1 MRKLAAILTILSAAL
16 LGPAAAQHDHSNHGA
31 SNSAPAE
38 IPQATDGRV
47 GDPWPLDTCVV
58 SGGKLG
64 SMGEPIIRL
73 HEGRE
78 VRFCCAGCIPKFEAD
93 PAVYL
98 QKADQKIKEQQKA
111 SYPLTYCIIDTQ
123 ESLSAEDESKNAYSV
138 VGNRLFVYCCPP
150 CDEKVRLDPAKYI
163 KVLNDAAIQQ
173 QKPTYPLNTCVIS
186 GQPLDAMGGAVDRV
200 IAGQLVRLCCAGC
213 DDKLLANPTAAL
225 SRISEARQAAA
236 AATQPE

>member
-1 MRKLAAILTILSAAL
+1 MSKLSSFFAILGMAFA
-16 LGPAAAQHDHSNHGA
+16 GPIVAQHDQGHDHDHA
-31 SNSAPAE
+31 DPANSSSSTVP
-38 IPQATDGRV
+38 DVRV

-64 SMGEPIIRL
+64 SMGDPIIRL

-78 VRFCCAGCIPKFEAD
+78 VRFCCEGCIPKFEAD
-93 PAVYL
+93 PATYL

-111 SYPLTYCIIDTQ
+111 AYPLTHCIIDTH
-123 ESLSAEDESKNAYSV
+123 EGLSADDESENAYSV

-163 KVLNDAAIQQ
+163 KVLNDAVIQQ
-173 QKPTYPLNTCVIS
+173 QGPTYPLSACVIS
-186 GQPLDAMGGAVDRV
+186 GQPLDSMGGAVDRV

-213 DDKLLANPTAAL
+213 DDKLQANPTAAL
-225 SRISEARQAAA
+225 TRITEARQAAA
-236 AATQPE
+236 ASKPE